1 MFSGSFFYSDM
12 TMESTI
18 SAKPLP
24 ESSETFSF
32 WRKKNH
38 LNLFLFE
45 EKNHLNLVSDVHL
58 VWQITMKKS
67 LFRFG
72 ASLAHSSL
80 MQHLQEWTLLSYPL
94 ASLGNQEWQG
104 MIYSTRMP
112 RLFAYFVKEL
122 PDAVLMGLWI
132 WSATQWTQLYPLLL
146 RFLRKLEH
154 IIPSVSLESQHLM
167 LWGLT
172 PLWYEA

>member
-1 MFSGSFFYSDM
+1 
-12 TMESTI
+12 MESTI

-24 ESSETFSF
+24 ESSEPFFFF
-32 WRKKNH
+32 WRENH
-38 LNLFLFE
+38 LNLAS
-45 EKNHLNLVSDVHL
+45 NVHL
-58 VWQITMKKS
+58 VLQITTKKF

-72 ASLAHSSL
+72 ASLGHNSL

-112 RLFAYFVKEL
+112 GLFAYFVKEL
-122 PDAVLMGLWI
+122 PDAVLMRLWI

-172 PLWYEA
+172 PLWYKTYQNYIAYHLLKSLGIFT